1 MTKKLLIFVVILT
14 SVTAI
19 FAENEKV
26 SCESDYGTCS
36 LERLD
41 KYLETHCFCHN
52 GNEHYFSDPVIEG
65 FNDGPLAEEWCM
77 AEIDVLCKK
86 IDAQC
91 SNNAGTCNVN
101 RAGEA
106 AGERYGVKY
115 LYADFKKKNGY
126 LRSLQL
132 SAEYE
137 LYRQNYC
144 GCSYSR
150 NQP

>member
-101 RAGEA
+101 RAGEYKCYCFHVD
-106 AGERYGVKY
+106 GE
-115 LYADFKKKNGY
+115 KKGKGY
-126 LRSLQL
+126 FGF
-132 SAEYE
+132 E
-137 LYRQNYC
+137 
-144 GCSYSR
+144 G
-150 NQP
+150 